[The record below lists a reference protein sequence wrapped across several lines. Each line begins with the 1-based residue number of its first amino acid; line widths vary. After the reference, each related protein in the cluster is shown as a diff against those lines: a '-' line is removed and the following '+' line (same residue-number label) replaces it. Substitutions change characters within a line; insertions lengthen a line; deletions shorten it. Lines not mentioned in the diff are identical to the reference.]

1 MKYSREDVKSM
12 SPITY
17 RELICE
23 ELNHA
28 GFQYEFQGG
37 KSDYIPDYSTF
48 GGVIVKDGQ
57 AVRYLK
63 TIGLI
68 NNGKCPWCG
77 EREETIQDSLTPDHG
92 VSFHVCKRCYK
103 QHCIQ
108 ERRKRGYCSCIV
120 LLIFITLIISGI
132 IKLFK

>member
-12 SPITY
+12 YPITY

-23 ELNHA
+23 ELNNA
-28 GFQYEFQGG
+28 GFQHEFQGEWMG
-37 KSDYIPDYSTF
+37 YTPDYSTF

-63 TIGLI
+63 MIGLI

-77 EREETIQDSLTPDHG
+77 EREDTIQYSLTPDHG
-92 VSFHVCKRCYK
+92 VSFHVCKRCYN

-108 ERRKRGYCSCIV
+108 ERHKRGCCSCIV
-120 LLIFITLIISGI
+120 LLIFITLAISGI
-132 IKLFK
+132 IKLLK